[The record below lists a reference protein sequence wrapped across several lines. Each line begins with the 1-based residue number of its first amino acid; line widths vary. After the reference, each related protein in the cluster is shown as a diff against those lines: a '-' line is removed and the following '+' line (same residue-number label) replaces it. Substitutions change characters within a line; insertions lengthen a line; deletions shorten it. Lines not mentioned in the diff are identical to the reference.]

1 MNVRSESK
9 SFFLG
14 SVVLSTLVGSITRI
28 VVPIAMR
35 KFATPIAVNDTGTHK
50 KSPLKVR
57 FIADLSTTDIKNT

>member
-1 MNVRSESK
+1 M
-9 SFFLG
+9 
-14 SVVLSTLVGSITRI
+14 GSITRI